1 MILGWVIV
9 DKNIRDM
16 VIGLFILA
24 ILTPFGLLASGD
36 AFGEWGLNDLKE
48 KLGYAPSGM
57 EKLSSTYSAPM
68 PDYSL
73 PGTEGSTGSALNYIL
88 SAVLGIILCAGVLYL
103 LGKRIA
109 RNG

>member
-1 MILGWVIV
+1 M
-9 DKNIRDM
+9 DKNTRNM

-48 KLGYAPSGM
+48 TLGYAPSGM
-57 EKLSSTYSAPM
+57 EMLSPSYSAPM

-73 PGTEGSTGSALNYIL
+73 PGTGGSIGAALTYIL
-88 SAVLGIILCAGVLYL
+88 SAVLGIVLCAGVLYL
-103 LGKRIA
+103 LGKSIA
-109 RNG
+109 RN

>member
-1 MILGWVIV
+1 VITV
-9 DKNIRDM
+9 DKKTRNM

-24 ILTPFGLLASGD
+24 ILTPLGLLASGD
-36 AFGEWGLNDLKE
+36 AFGEWELNDLKE

-57 EKLSSTYSAPM
+57 EKLSPAYNAPM

-73 PGTEGSTGSALNYIL
+73 PGTEGSTGAALTYIL
-88 SAVLGIILCAGVLYL
+88 SAVLGIILCAGALYL
-103 LGKRIA
+103 LGKSIA